1 MSTARA
7 KARRAL
13 RLLLAAILACGLA
26 PFLPGGLQD
35 ASAQEQGREA
45 SARSSG
51 VGVAY
56 RSQSDIES
64 YFARNGI
71 TVSELLDTPSTFAV
85 RPSATAPYQLG
96 ELSQTTL
103 GQALSVLNA
112 VRYTAG
118 LDATVVLDDEYN
130 ELAQAGALVN
140 AANDTGLSH
149 YPKKPVG
156 MESGLYQLGYDGASR
171 SNLSS
176 RGFSPSTAP
185 SLCESIVGGWLEDT
199 GASNLQ
205 AVGHRRWMLNP
216 AMGKTGFG
224 VAQAADG
231 TGYLAMYAI
240 DSSNGAASQDGVPWP
255 AQTTPVELFGE
266 DSPWSF
272 SVDEDFDESD
282 VRVTLVRER
291 DNKTWLFSSGRSD
304 GHFAVSNDVG
314 SRYGRGG
321 CVIFRPDGA
330 GSYRDGDSYEV
341 TIEGIPGGTI
351 EYTVDFF
358 CLEEG
363 TGARDIQIWT
373 PAHGQAKTNPVSAV
387 PGSTVTLT
395 VTPDPG
401 YETSSVRVYGA
412 TTGAD
417 CRLTQAGDNAW
428 TFAMPDEK
436 AYVSV
441 TFVKAQLDISVRAN
455 NCAVTVDPQ
464 NPKSGERVFVSADPD
479 SGWQVDSVT
488 AADAAGR
495 RVDVSPTND
504 KWTFVMPD
512 SDVTVTVRTSRIA
525 LEPHVIKVASS
536 LHASASASLRQAMEG
551 EQVVITACP
560 ENGHRVD
567 AVSVRSDGAV
577 PLDVGL
583 RQTGPDT
590 WAFTMPDENVTVVVT
605 TAEDDQTAFPVTVQ
619 QPANGSLSASASS
632 AKLGEFVTIKVATEE
647 GWKASRVVVREED
660 GSYVPVKEASESSW
674 TFAMPAA
681 PVTVSAS
688 IVEEDA
694 VEREVLLRNP
704 AHAVLESVP
713 ARAAEGDAVTIVP
726 HAEEGWRVDSVTITA
741 ASGRSV
747 RTVKAPDGTWS
758 FVMPDSVV
766 TVTAEEVE
774 TETFEVRVSQPA
786 HAAVSCNAVRAER
799 GQEVTVVVSPEEG
812 WVVESV
818 AAQLSG
824 ASGLVNYMAHPNGD
838 GTWTF
843 YMPEENVD
851 IVVALVQTEE
861 DAWSC
866 DGGAGCPTHAF
877 WDVDHANGWCH
888 REVDWVVE
896 HGVMSGYANAPEP
909 TFGPDNLL
917 NRAQMATILHNMAGR
932 PAADR
937 QEAARF
943 SDCTADEW
951 YAEAVSWSVASGAFG
966 GYGGTDRFG
975 PLDDITREQMAVVLW
990 RCSGEPAPSGNLS
1003 GFPDENDASLWA
1015 RDALEWAV
1023 GEGFIRGYGDTG
1035 RLEPGAGLTR
1045 AQAATMIMRWQEGS
1059 AA

>member
-13 RLLLAAILACGLA
+13 RFLLAAILACGLA

-56 RSQSDIES
+56 RSQSDIEG

-71 TVSELLDTPSTFAV
+71 TVSELLNTPSTFAV

-103 GQALSVLNA
+103 DQALSVLNA

-130 ELAQAGALVN
+130 EFAQAGALVN

-149 YPKKPVG
+149 YPKKPAG

-176 RGFSPSTAP
+176 RGFSLSTAP

-291 DNKTWLFSSGRSD
+291 DGKTWLFSSERSD
-304 GHFAVSNDVG
+304 GHFAVSNDAD

-373 PAHGQAKTNPVSAV
+373 PAHGQAKTDSTSAV

-428 TFAMPDEK
+428 TFAMPDED
-436 AYVSV
+436 
-441 TFVKAQLDISVRAN
+441 VKVL
-455 NCAVTVDPQ
+455 
-464 NPKSGERVFVSADPD
+464 
-479 SGWQVDSVT
+479 
-488 AADAAGR
+488 
-495 RVDVSPTND
+495 
-504 KWTFVMPD
+504 
-512 SDVTVTVRTSRIA
+512 
-525 LEPHVIKVASS
+525 
-536 LHASASASLRQAMEG
+536 
-551 EQVVITACP
+551 
-560 ENGHRVD
+560 
-567 AVSVRSDGAV
+567 
-577 PLDVGL
+577 
-583 RQTGPDT
+583 
-590 WAFTMPDENVTVVVT
+590 VT

-619 QPANGSLSASASS
+619 QPSNGSVSVDVPSARLGETVTVTASA
-632 AKLGEFVTIKVATEE
+632 KD
-647 GWKASRVVVREED
+647 GWEVSRVVVRGED
-660 GSYVPVKEASESSW
+660 GSYVSAKASSDSLW
-674 TFAMPAA
+674 TFTMPAA
-681 PVTVSAS
+681 PVTVSAT
-688 IVEEDA
+688 VVRGDA
-694 VEREVLLRNP
+694 VEHEILLRNP
-704 AHAVLESVP
+704 AHATLESVP
-713 ARAAEGDAVTIVP
+713 ASAVEGDLVTIVP
-726 HAEEGWRVDSVTITA
+726 HAEEGWRVVSVAVA
-741 ASGRSV
+741 AANGQAV
-747 RTVKAPDGTWS
+747 RAVEAPGGTWS
-758 FVMPDSVV
+758 FDMPDADV
-766 TVTAEEVE
+766 TVTAEEAEV
-774 TETFEVRVSQPA
+774 ETFEVRVSQPA
-786 HAAVSCNAVRAER
+786 HATVSCDAGRAES
-799 GQEVTVVVSPEEG
+799 GQEVTVAVSPEEG
-812 WVVESV
+812 WAVESV

-843 YMPEENVD
+843 YMPEGNVD

-877 WDVDHANGWCH
+877 WDVDHANCWYH
-888 REVDWVVE
+888 REVDWAVE
-896 HGVMSGYANAPEP
+896 HRVMSGYANAPEP
-909 TFGPDNLL
+909 TFGPDDLL

-937 QEAARF
+937 QEVARF

-975 PLDDITREQMAVVLW
+975 PLDDITREQMAVVLDW
-990 RCSGEPAPSGNLS
+990 LH
-1003 GFPDENDASLWA
+1003 
-1015 RDALEWAV
+1015 
-1023 GEGFIRGYGDTG
+1023 
-1035 RLEPGAGLTR
+1035 
-1045 AQAATMIMRWQEGS
+1045 
-1059 AA
+1059 

>member
-304 GHFAVSNDVG
+304 GHFAVSNDAG

-373 PAHGQAKTNPVSAV
+373 PAHGQAKTNPASAV

-441 TFVKAQLDISVRAN
+441 TFAKKELSVDVQSS
-455 NCAVTVDPQ
+455 NCSVAVRPQ
-464 NPKSGERVFVSADPD
+464 SPKSGERVFVSADPD
-479 SGWQVDSVT
+479 SGWRVDSVT
-488 AADAAGR
+488 AADSTGK
-495 RVDVSPTND
+495 RVDVSSSND
-504 KWTFVMPD
+504 EWTFVMPD
-512 SDVTVTVRTSRIA
+512 SDVTVTVCTSRIA
-525 LEPHVIKVASS
+525 LEQHSVKVAASI
-536 LHASASASLRQAMEG
+536 HASASASPLQAKQG
-551 EQVVITACP
+551 EQVVVTARA
-560 ENGHRVD
+560 EEGYRID
-567 AVSVRSDGAV
+567 SVSVRSDASA
-577 PLDVGL
+577 PLNVGL
-583 RQTGPDT
+583 RQTGSDT
-590 WAFTMPDENVTVVVT
+590 WAFTMPDEDVKVLVT

-619 QPANGSLSASASS
+619 QPSNGSVSVDVPSARLGETVTVTASA
-632 AKLGEFVTIKVATEE
+632 KD
-647 GWKASRVVVREED
+647 GWEVSRVVVRGED
-660 GSYVPVKEASESSW
+660 GSYVSAKASSDSLW
-674 TFAMPAA
+674 TFTMPAA
-681 PVTVSAS
+681 PVTVSAT
-688 IVEEDA
+688 IVRGDA
-694 VEREVLLRNP
+694 VEHEILLRNP
-704 AHAVLESVP
+704 AHATLESVP
-713 ARAAEGDAVTIVP
+713 ASAVEGDLVTIVP
-726 HAEEGWRVDSVTITA
+726 RAEEGWRVVSVAVA
-741 ASGRSV
+741 AANGQAV
-747 RTVKAPDGTWS
+747 RAVEAPDGTWS
-758 FVMPDSVV
+758 FDMPDADV
-766 TVTAEEVE
+766 TVTAEEAEV
-774 TETFEVRVSQPA
+774 ETFEVRVSQPA
-786 HAAVSCNAVRAER
+786 HATVSCDAGRAKS
-799 GQEVTVVVSPEEG
+799 GQEVTVSVSPEEG
-812 WVVESV
+812 WAVESV

-843 YMPEENVD
+843 YMPEGNVD

-877 WDVDHANGWCH
+877 WDVDHANGWYH
-888 REVDWVVE
+888 REVDWAVE

-990 RCSGEPAPSGNLS
+990 RCSGEPAPSGSLS